1 MNSATAPD
9 SAQMP
14 DVVELTSGP
23 QPDPF
28 VEALSLLASEL
39 SGIAARIQ
47 ELERAHLE
55 RMETAAAKLR
65 EQIAVDLKNQHRV
78 ELQSGI
84 QVIREEYEQQLRL
97 ATAQWEAERQS
108 LSQNLA
114 RHRNSS
120 KLSQEVEQTEA
131 TLETLQETIQTML
144 DNPTVD
150 LSRVMQEKAR
160 QQQLQAYLKG
170 LKFDV

>member
-1 MNSATAPD
+1 MNSSTAPVAD
-9 SAQMP
+9 QRPEVA
-14 DVVELTSGP
+14 ELTSGP

-39 SGIAARIQ
+39 SGISARIQ
-47 ELERAHLE
+47 QLERSHFE

-65 EQIAVDLKNQHRV
+65 EQITADLKNQHRA
-78 ELQSGI
+78 EIQSGI
-84 QVIREEYEQQLRL
+84 QIIREQYEQRLRS
-97 ATAQWEAERQS
+97 AAAQWEAERQS
-108 LSQNLA
+108 LSEDLA
-114 RHRNSS
+114 RQRNSS

>member
-1 MNSATAPD
+1 MNSSTAPVAD
-9 SAQMP
+9 QRPEVA
-14 DVVELTSGP
+14 ELTSGP

-39 SGIAARIQ
+39 SGISARIQ
-47 ELERAHLE
+47 QLERSHFE

-65 EQIAVDLKNQHRV
+65 EQITADLKNQHRA
-78 ELQSGI
+78 EIQSGI
-84 QVIREEYEQQLRL
+84 QIIREQYEQRLRS
-97 ATAQWEAERQS
+97 AAAQWEAERQS
-108 LSQNLA
+108 LSEDLA
-114 RHRNSS
+114 RQRNSS
-120 KLSQEVEQTEA
+120 KVAQEVKQTEA
-131 TLETLQETIQTML
+131 ALEELQKEIQAML

-150 LSRVMQEKAR
+150 LSRVMQESAR

>member
-1 MNSATAPD
+1 MNSVTAPE
-9 SAQMP
+9 SAQIR
-14 DVVELTSGP
+14 DVAEVTGGT